1 MKKLHRL
8 VLLSFL
14 PNFSVSFAVA
24 LFVLV
29 LQFMA
34 KYQDDIFGKGL
45 STSLILKLFGY
56 ASFQLSV
63 LAMPLGILVGSLM
76 TLGRLGENYE
86 LSAIKASGISLWRV
100 IYPIFI
106 FTLILTGI
114 TFSFTSYVIPW
125 ANLKLYSLLYDL
137 SNAKPEFTLKP
148 GSYYKGIDGYAIRIL
163 ERTPQG
169 TLKDVHIY
177 DHSANRG
184 NLNVLL
190 ADSAYMEINEEYM
203 YLKMTLFNGRRYEEV
218 YPEDGKPN
226 LFAHSTFYFDKMV
239 HYFDLS
245 GFKLER
251 TDEKLFASHQ
261 YMLNIKEIQIAVD
274 SLKIINDSLKK
285 EAKHYLEPILHWQE
299 SLPLNDTTSY
309 SLIEY
314 NKITDLIDKSQ
325 REMVIARAQNT
336 MRSIKNFLE
345 FAIIRKNQEKTTLNK
360 YEYEFYNKYTMPL
373 ACLIMLFIGAPLGA
387 IIRKGGMGLPTI
399 VSIAFFIVFY
409 VLLTYGKKMSRD
421 DVISAYFGASLPA
434 IVMIPMAI
442 FITFQ
447 ASSDS
452 RLFDLH
458 AWKSLFYKIRTKIFS
473 KKS

>member
-29 LQFMA
+29 LQFIA
-34 KYQDDIFGKGL
+34 KYQDDIFGKGF
-45 STSLILKLFGY
+45 STLLIAKLFGY

-63 LAMPLGILVGSLM
+63 LALPLGILVGSLM

-106 FTLILTGI
+106 VTFFLTALA
-114 TFSFTSYVIPW
+114 FSFTSYVIPW

-137 SNAKPEFTLKP
+137 SNAKPELTLKP

-163 ERTPQG
+163 DRTPTG

-184 NLNVLL
+184 NLNVLV
-190 ADSAYMEINEEYM
+190 ADSAYMEVNEDYM
-203 YLKMTLFNGRRYEEV
+203 YLKMTLFNGKRYEEV

-226 LFAHSTFYFDKMV
+226 PFAHSTFYFDKMV

-261 YMLNIKEIQIAVD
+261 YMLNIVDIKLAVD
-274 SLKIINDSLKK
+274 SLKIINDSLKV
-285 EAKHYLEPILHWQE
+285 EARNYLEPILHWQE
-299 SLPLNDTTSY
+299 SLPLKDTTHYEIISY
-309 SLIEY
+309 H
-314 NKITDLIDKSQ
+314 KITDLIEKSQ
-325 REMVIARAQNT
+325 KEMVIAKAQNH

-345 FAIIRKNQEKTTLNK
+345 FAIVRKNQEKTTLNK
-360 YEYEFYNKYTMPL
+360 FEYEMFNKYTMPI

-409 VLLTYGKKMSRD
+409 VLLSYGKKMSRD
-421 DVISAYFGASLPA
+421 DVFTAFWGAALPA
-434 IVMIPMAI
+434 VVMIPMAI

-452 RLFDLH
+452 KLFDLH
-458 AWKSLFYKIRTKIFS
+458 AWKIFFQKLFS
-473 KKS
+473 KKKV

>member
-1 MKKLHRL
+1 MKKLHKL

-14 PNFSVSFAVA
+14 PNFLVSFAVA

-29 LQFMA
+29 LQFIA
-34 KYQDDIFGKGL
+34 KYQDDILGKGF
-45 STSLILKLFGY
+45 SPSLIAKLFGY

-63 LAMPLGILVGSLM
+63 LALPLGIMVGSLM

-100 IYPIFI
+100 IYPIFVV
-106 FTLILTGI
+106 TLLLTGI
-114 TFSFTSYVIPW
+114 TFSFTAFVIPW

-148 GSYYKGIDGYAIRIL
+148 GSYYKGIDGFAIRIL
-163 ERTPQG
+163 DRTPQG

-184 NLNVLL
+184 NLNVLI
-190 ADSAYMEINEEYM
+190 ADSAFMEINEDYM
-203 YLKMTLFNGRRYEEV
+203 YLKMTLFNGKRYEEV

-226 LFAHSTFYFDKMV
+226 SFAHSTFYFDKMV
-239 HYFDLS
+239 YYFDLS
-245 GFKLER
+245 GFRLER

-261 YMLNIKEIQIAVD
+261 YMLNIVDIKRAVD
-274 SLKIINDSLKK
+274 SLKAVNDTLKI
-285 EAKHYLEPILHWQE
+285 EAKNYLEPIIHWQE
-299 SLPLNDTTSY
+299 SLPLNDTMKY
-309 SLIEY
+309 EIIQY
-314 NKITDLIDKSQ
+314 NKITDLIEKSQ
-325 REMVIARAQNT
+325 QEIVISKAQNH
-336 MRSIKNFLE
+336 MRSMKNFLE
-345 FAIIRKNQEKTTLNK
+345 FAIIRKNQEKVTLNK
-360 YEYEFYNKYTMPL
+360 YEYEMYNKYTMPI

-399 VSIAFFIVFY
+399 VSIGFFIVFY

-421 DVISAYFGASLPA
+421 DVIPAIWGAALPA
-434 IVMIPMAI
+434 MIMIPMAI

-447 ASSDS
+447 ASADS
-452 RLFDLH
+452 KLFDLH
-458 AWKSLFYKIRTKIFS
+458 AWKTFFIKLWKKINQFS
-473 KKS
+473 

>member
-1 MKKLHRL
+1 MKKLHKL

-14 PNFSVSFAVA
+14 PNFTVSFAVA

-29 LQFMA
+29 LQFIA
-34 KYQDDIFGKGL
+34 KYQDDIFGKGF
-45 STSLILKLFGY
+45 SSVLIAKLFGY

-63 LAMPLGILVGSLM
+63 LALPLGILVGSLM

-86 LSAIKASGISLWRV
+86 LSAIKASGISLQRV

-106 FTLILTGI
+106 ATLILTGI
-114 TFSFTSYVIPW
+114 SFSFTTYVIPW
-125 ANLKLYSLLYDL
+125 SNLKLYSLLYDL

-163 ERTPQG
+163 DRTPEG

-184 NLNVLL
+184 NLNVLI
-190 ADSAYMEINEEYM
+190 ADSAYMEVNEDYM
-203 YLKMTLFNGRRYEEV
+203 YLKMTLFNGKRYEEV

-226 LFAHSTFYFDKMV
+226 SFAHSTFYFDKMI

-251 TDEKLFASHQ
+251 TDEKLFSSHQ
-261 YMLNIKEIQIAVD
+261 YMLNILEIKSAVD
-274 SLKIINDSLKK
+274 SLKIINDSLKV
-285 EAKHYLEPILHWQE
+285 EAKNYLEPLIHWQE
-299 SLPLNDTTSY
+299 SLPLNDTTHY
-309 SLIEY
+309 EIIKY
-314 NKITDLIDKSQ
+314 DKITDLIEKSQ
-325 REMVIARAQNT
+325 REIVIAKAQNN

-345 FAIIRKNQEKTTLNK
+345 FAIIRHGQEKTTLNK
-360 YEYEFYNKYTMPL
+360 FEYEMFNKYTMPI

-409 VLLTYGKKMSRD
+409 VLLSYGKKMSRD
-421 DVISAYFGASLPA
+421 DVLSAFMGASLPA
-434 IVMIPMAI
+434 LVMVPMAI

-452 RLFDLH
+452 KLFDLH
-458 AWKSLFYKIRTKIFS
+458 AWKLFFSKIF
-473 KKS
+473 KKKV

>member
-1 MKKLHRL
+1 MKKLHKL

-14 PNFSVSFAVA
+14 PNFTVSFAVA

-29 LQFMA
+29 LQFIA
-34 KYQDDIFGKGL
+34 KYQDDIFGKGF
-45 STSLILKLFGY
+45 SSVLIAKLFGY

-63 LAMPLGILVGSLM
+63 LALPLGILVGSLM

-86 LSAIKASGISLWRV
+86 LSAIKASGISLQRV

-106 FTLILTGI
+106 ATLILTGI
-114 TFSFTSYVIPW
+114 SFSFTTYVIPW
-125 ANLKLYSLLYDL
+125 SNLKLYSLLYDL

-163 ERTPQG
+163 DRTPEG

-184 NLNVLL
+184 NLNVLI
-190 ADSAYMEINEEYM
+190 ADSAYMEVNEDYM
-203 YLKMTLFNGRRYEEV
+203 YLKMTLFNGKRYEEV

-226 LFAHSTFYFDKMV
+226 SFAHSTFYFDKMI

-251 TDEKLFASHQ
+251 TDEKLFSSHQ
-261 YMLNIKEIQIAVD
+261 YMLNILEIKSAVD
-274 SLKIINDSLKK
+274 SLKIINDSLKV
-285 EAKHYLEPILHWQE
+285 EAKNYLEPLIHWQE
-299 SLPLNDTTSY
+299 SLPLNDTTHY
-309 SLIEY
+309 EIIKY
-314 NKITDLIDKSQ
+314 DKITDLIEKSQ
-325 REMVIARAQNT
+325 REIVIAKAQNN

-345 FAIIRKNQEKTTLNK
+345 FAIIRHGQEKTTLNK
-360 YEYEFYNKYTMPL
+360 FEYEMFNKYTMPI

-399 VSIAFFIVFY
+399 VSIGFFIVFY
-409 VLLTYGKKMSRD
+409 VLLSYGKKMSRD
-421 DVISAYFGASLPA
+421 DVLSAFMGASLPA
-434 IVMIPMAI
+434 LVMVPMAI

-452 RLFDLH
+452 KLFDLH
-458 AWKSLFYKIRTKIFS
+458 AWKLFFSKIF
-473 KKS
+473 KKKV

>member
-1 MKKLHRL
+1 MKKLHKL

-14 PNFSVSFAVA
+14 PNFTVSFAVA

-29 LQFMA
+29 LQFIA
-34 KYQDDIFGKGL
+34 KYQDDIFGKGF
-45 STSLILKLFGY
+45 STTLILKLFGY

-63 LAMPLGILVGSLM
+63 LALPLGILVGSLM

-100 IYPIFI
+100 IYPIFL
-106 FTLILTGI
+106 FTFLLTGI
-114 TFSFTSYVIPW
+114 AFSFTSYVIPW

-163 ERTPQG
+163 DRTPEG
-169 TLKDVHIY
+169 SLKDVHIY

-184 NLNVLL
+184 NLNVII
-190 ADSAYMEINEEYM
+190 ADSAYMVINEDYM
-203 YLKMTLFNGRRYEEV
+203 YLKMTLFNGKRYEEV
-218 YPEDGKPN
+218 YPENSKPN
-226 LFAHSTFYFDKMV
+226 TFAHTTFYFDKMT

-261 YMLNIKEIQIAVD
+261 YMLNISEMKLAVD
-274 SLKIINDSLKK
+274 SLNSLNDSLKV
-285 EAKHYLEPILHWQE
+285 EAKNYLEPILHWQE
-299 SLPLNDTTSY
+299 SLHLNENSEFPII
-309 SLIEY
+309 SY
-314 NKITDLIDKSQ
+314 NKITDLIEKTQ
-325 REMVIARAQNT
+325 QEIVIAKAQNQ

-345 FAIIRKNQEKTTLNK
+345 FAIIRRNQEKTNLNK
-360 YEYEFYNKYTMPL
+360 YEYEFYNKYTMPI

-399 VSIAFFIVFY
+399 VSIGFFIVFY
-409 VLLTYGKKMSRD
+409 VLLSYGKKMSRD
-421 DVISAYFGASLPA
+421 DVISPFIGAALPA
-434 IVMIPMAI
+434 MVMIPMAI

-452 RLFDLH
+452 KLFDLH
-458 AWKSLFYKIRTKIFS
+458 AWKVLFSNLWRKISPK
-473 KKS
+473 

>member
-1 MKKLHRL
+1 MKKLHQL
-8 VLLSFL
+8 VLISFL
-14 PNFSVSFAVA
+14 PNFAVSFAVA

-29 LQFMA
+29 LQFIA
-34 KYQDDIFGKGL
+34 KYQDDIFGKGF
-45 STSLILKLFGY
+45 STVLIAKLFGY

-63 LAMPLGILVGSLM
+63 LALPLGILVGSLM

-106 FTLILTGI
+106 VTLILTI
-114 TFSFTSYVIPW
+114 IAFSFTSYVIPW

-163 ERTPQG
+163 DRTPNG
-169 TLKDVHIY
+169 TLKEVHIY
-177 DHSANRG
+177 DHTANRG
-184 NLNVLL
+184 NLNVLI
-190 ADSAYMEINEEYM
+190 ADSAYMEINEDYM
-203 YLKMTLFNGRRYEEV
+203 YLKMTLFHGRRYEEI

-226 LFAHSTFYFDKMV
+226 TYAHSTFYFDKMV

-251 TDEKLFASHQ
+251 TDEKLFSSHQ
-261 YMLNIKEIQIAVD
+261 YMLNLKDIKMAVD
-274 SLKIINDSLKK
+274 SLKQLNDSLKK
-285 EAKHYLEPILHWQE
+285 EPLYYLEPIIHWKE
-299 SLPLNDTTSY
+299 SLPIEDTVNY
-309 SLIEY
+309 EVIQY
-314 NKITDLIDKSQ
+314 NKITDLIEKTQ
-325 REMVIARAQNT
+325 REMIIAKAQNQ
-336 MRSIKNFLE
+336 MRSFKNFLE
-345 FAIIRKNQEKTTLNK
+345 FAIIRKNQELTTLNK
-360 YEYEFYNKYTMPL
+360 YEYEMYNKYTMPI

-399 VSIAFFIVFY
+399 VSIGFFIIFY

-421 DVISAYFGASLPA
+421 DVIPAIWGAALPA
-434 IVMIPMAI
+434 LIMVPMAI

-452 RLFDLH
+452 KLFDLY
-458 AWKSLFYKIRTKIFS
+458 AWKAFFRKLLG
-473 KKS
+473 KKED

>member
-1 MKKLHRL
+1 MKKLHQF

-14 PNFSVSFAVA
+14 PNFAVSFAVA

-29 LQFMA
+29 LQFIA
-34 KYQDDIFGKGL
+34 KYQDDIFGKGF
-45 STSLILKLFGY
+45 STALIAKLFGY

-63 LAMPLGILVGSLM
+63 LALPLGILVGSLM

-106 FTLILTGI
+106 ATLILTGI
-114 TFSFTSYVIPW
+114 SFSFTTYVIPW

-137 SNAKPEFTLKP
+137 SNAKPEFSLKP
-148 GSYYKGIDGYAIRIL
+148 GSYYKGIEGYAIRIL
-163 ERTPQG
+163 DRTPEG

-177 DHSANRG
+177 DHSQNRG
-184 NLNVLL
+184 NLNVLI
-190 ADSAYMEINEEYM
+190 ADSAYMEINEDYM
-203 YLKMTLFNGRRYEEV
+203 YLKMTLFNGKRYEEI

-226 LFAHSTFYFDKMV
+226 PFAHSTFYFDKMV

-245 GFKLER
+245 GFRLER

-261 YMLNIKEIQIAVD
+261 YMLNIREIKLAVD
-274 SLKIINDSLKK
+274 SLKAVNDSLKV
-285 EAKHYLEPILHWQE
+285 EAKNYLEPIIHWQE
-299 SLPLNDTTSY
+299 SLPLKDSTNDEIIKY
-309 SLIEY
+309 D
-314 NKITDLIDKSQ
+314 KITDLIEKSQ
-325 REMVIARAQNT
+325 REMVIAKAQNN

-360 YEYEFYNKYTMPL
+360 FEYEMFNKYTMPI

-399 VSIAFFIVFY
+399 VSIGFFIVFY
-409 VLLTYGKKMSRD
+409 VLLSYGKKMSRD
-421 DVISAYFGASLPA
+421 DVISALLGASLPA

-447 ASSDS
+447 AASDS
-452 RLFDLH
+452 KLFDLH
-458 AWKSLFYKIRTKIFS
+458 AWKMFFLKLFRVFRKHP
-473 KKS
+473 

>member
-1 MKKLHRL
+1 
-8 VLLSFL
+8 
-14 PNFSVSFAVA
+14 
-24 LFVLV
+24 
-29 LQFMA
+29 
-34 KYQDDIFGKGL
+34 
-45 STSLILKLFGY
+45 
-56 ASFQLSV
+56 
-63 LAMPLGILVGSLM
+63 
-76 TLGRLGENYE
+76 
-86 LSAIKASGISLWRV
+86 
-100 IYPIFI
+100 
-106 FTLILTGI
+106 
-114 TFSFTSYVIPW
+114 
-125 ANLKLYSLLYDL
+125 
-137 SNAKPEFTLKP
+137 
-148 GSYYKGIDGYAIRIL
+148 
-163 ERTPQG
+163 
-169 TLKDVHIY
+169 
-177 DHSANRG
+177 
-184 NLNVLL
+184 
-190 ADSAYMEINEEYM
+190 
-203 YLKMTLFNGRRYEEV
+203 
-218 YPEDGKPN
+218 
-226 LFAHSTFYFDKMV
+226 MV

-314 NKITDLIDKSQ
+314 NKITDLIDKPQ
-325 REMVIARAQNT
+325 REMVIAKAQNT